1 MRLSTILVSACYFCL
16 NLISAWAQNPAIQKL
31 ALVGSERGVGVQI
44 VSTEAVPAE
53 AQVLSGPDRI
63 VIDFPGAVPGPTL
76 RSLRLNQGIVR
87 SLRVGLFHANPPVT
101 RVVLDLNGPTPYR
114 LVSSGKA
121 VTIKLGSD
129 ANAVA
134 TKQTQAAKIVAV
146 SSPAPFAQTPPN
158 QRVSFRNGLLTINVS
173 KATLAEV
180 LYEVHLRTGAEIPI
194 PSGAEQESIAI
205 QVGPGRPK
213 DVLAALLNG
222 SRFNFILQ
230 GSPNDPDGIG
240 TVLLTPRSSAPD
252 SPSQAYTPPPA
263 PVMPPQTPPADQ
275 NQQAVVPDGSTD
287 QDHPIGPPVM
297 TDEDDPEGPPPPSAV
312 QPDGQLAPPTA
323 PPNPPMQPDPNTP
336 PNPDNQQ

>member
-1 MRLSTILVSACYFCL
+1 MRLSTILVSACFFCL
-16 NLISAWAQNPAIQKL
+16 NLVCAWGQNPAIQKL
-31 ALVGSERGVGVQI
+31 ALVGNERGLGVQI
-44 VSTEAVPAE
+44 TSTQAVPAE

-63 VIDFPGAVPGPTL
+63 VIDFPGAVPGPAL

-87 SLRVGLFHANPPVT
+87 SVRVGLFHANPPVT

-121 VTIKLGSD
+121 VTIRLGSD

-134 TKQTQAAKIVAV
+134 AQQTQPAKVMPV
-146 SSPAPFAQTPPN
+146 SSPVPSAQVPPN
-158 QRVSFRNGLLTINVS
+158 QRVSFRNGLLAISAS
-173 KATLAEV
+173 KATLAEI
-180 LYEVHLRTGAEIPI
+180 LYEIHLRTGAVIPI
-194 PSGAEQESIAI
+194 PAGAEQESVAI

-240 TVLLTPRSSAPD
+240 TVLLTPRSNAPE
-252 SPSQAYTPPPA
+252 SPSQAYVPPSDS
-263 PVMPPQTPPADQ
+263 VPPQMPPADQ
-275 NQQAVVPDGSTD
+275 TQQAVVPDGAGD
-287 QDHPIGPPVM
+287 QEHPTGPPVM
-297 TDEDDPEGPPPPSAV
+297 TDEDDPEGPPPPSAA

-323 PPNPPMQPDPNTP
+323 PPNPPMQPDQNTP
-336 PNPDNQQ
+336 PDPDNQQ